1 MANPLRALGAEV
13 RSFLP
18 CLLAIVASVATE
30 TAARADCDSTQF
42 GSRLGPPGMAQPNG
56 AIQTIAGDCTGVPN
70 CEDFFDI
77 VLEEGD
83 TLYLSLCS
91 NGGSAN
97 FESELSVFDGPL
109 AWGSSPCVSYECGD
123 DAELSYVAGVTG
135 THRIR
140 ISNAAAILPPVD
152 GSYVLAYSAPAGRV
166 ITPVTC
172 GNGVVDADEQCDDGN
187 QVDGDC
193 CSRGCT
199 NEPIDGECPD
209 EGLPCTY
216 DKCDGAGTCA
226 HPPRPVGALCD
237 DGEAFFCTA
246 DTCDAG
252 GTCTHVPIPGC
263 QPLPVCGLPQPHPVV
278 TFQHPAVAKKVDL
291 PLVQAFVGCNTIGG
305 NVPNATTETGTVPSC
320 YPAETY
326 DENDG
331 SPAGGWHWGRYGKG
345 MVSLAVRCRDAADVG
360 IKLTMSNIVDGGGA
374 LVNGDGTFVTAARLT
389 IMDPDGVP
397 MTTIDLPLSF
407 QFTIVNGVTKFLTSL
422 NAMLTDQSLSS
433 LPNGFSLSLGPSS
446 VLDGFLEIRDSNGN
460 PFARP
465 GVYLP

>member
-1 MANPLRALGAEV
+1 MANPLRAFGADSK
-13 RSFLP
+13 SFLP
-18 CLLAIVASVATE
+18 VLLGIVLMAATGTVAHG
-30 TAARADCDSTQF
+30 DCDSTQF
-42 GSRLGPPGMAQPNG
+42 GTRLGPPGMAQPDGN
-56 AIQTIAGDCTGVPN
+56 IQTVAGDCTGVPN

-77 VLEEGD
+77 TLEEGD
-83 TLYLSLCS
+83 ILYLSFCS

-109 AWGSSPCVSYECGD
+109 EWGSYPCVNDECGD

-140 ISNAAAILPPVD
+140 ISHAQPILAPAD
-152 GSYVLAYSAPAGRV
+152 GNYVLAYSAPAGRV

-172 GNGVVDADEQCDDGN
+172 GNGTVDPDEQCDDGN

-199 NEPIDGECPD
+199 NEAADSDCPD
-209 EGLPCTY
+209 DGLPCTF
-216 DKCDGAGTCA
+216 DECDGAGTCM

-237 DGEAFFCTA
+237 DGEGFFCTA

-252 GTCTHVPIPGC
+252 GACTHVPIPGC
-263 QPLPVCGLPQPHPVV
+263 QSLPVCALPEPHLPV
-278 TFQHPAVAKKVDL
+278 TFQHPKVAKRVDL
-291 PLVQAFVGCNTIGG
+291 PLVQAFIGCSNPGG
-305 NVPNATTETGTVPSC
+305 NIPNTTTESGTVPGC

-331 SPAGGWHWGRYGKG
+331 NPPGGWHWGRYGKG
-345 MVSLAVRCRDAADVG
+345 QVSLAVRCRDAGDVG
-360 IKLTMSNIVDGGGA
+360 IKLTMSNIVDGAGD
-374 LVNGDGTFVTAARLT
+374 LVNGAGTFVISARLT
-389 IMDPDGVP
+389 IMDPSGVP
-397 MTTIDLPLSF
+397 MTTVDVPLSF

-422 NAMLTDQSLSS
+422 NAMLTDQALSP
-433 LPNGFSLSLGPSS
+433 LPNGFTLGLGPSP
-446 VLDGFLEIRDSNGN
+446 VLDGFLEIRDGNGN

-465 GVYLP
+465 GIYLP